1 MKTKV
6 FDNLLLK
13 VLSVAAAVILW
24 LVVVNIDDAVGSRP
38 IRNVKVSMV
47 NMEALTSQGQMCRI
61 EEGTDVVDLT
71 VYARRSVLNNLK
83 SSDFVVTADMQKDL
97 QYGSMVKIE
106 VSYVGDATI
115 ERVEQNR

>member
-47 NMEALTSQGQMCRI
+47 NMEALTSQGRMWWI
-61 EEGTDVVDLT
+61 
-71 VYARRSVLNNLK
+71 
-83 SSDFVVTADMQKDL
+83 
-97 QYGSMVKIE
+97 
-106 VSYVGDATI
+106 
-115 ERVEQNR
+115 